1 MKKTKVHQVVFFLL
15 AVLPFVLLLFLIL
28 KVHIAEGETNLDRSS
43 VVDSSLS
50 YLNTSLGSV
59 VDVLP
64 WFNSLKTILSSS
76 GFLSSS
82 SSLSLFLYD
91 YFNYLVLLL
100 LLDVVFYAFTFFL
113 TIIRSFVS
121 KFGGDF

>member
-1 MKKTKVHQVVFFLL
+1 MRKTKVHQVVFFLL
-15 AVLPFVLLLFLIL
+15 AVLPFVLLLFIIL
-28 KVHIAEGETNLDRSS
+28 KVHIADSETNLDRSS

-64 WFNSLKTILSSS
+64 WFNSLKTILTNS
-76 GFLSSS
+76 GFLSS
-82 SSLSLFLYD
+82 SSLSLFLYN

>member
-1 MKKTKVHQVVFFLL
+1 MRKTKVHQVVFFLL
-15 AVLPFVLLLFLIL
+15 AILPFVLLLFLIL
-28 KVHIAEGETNLDRSS
+28 KVHISDGETNLDRSS

-64 WFNSLKTILSSS
+64 WFNSLKTILTNS
-76 GFLSSS
+76 GFLSS
-82 SSLSLFLYD
+82 SSLSLFLYN

>member
-1 MKKTKVHQVVFFLL
+1 MRKNKVHQIVFFLL
-15 AVLPFVLLLFLIL
+15 SVLPFALLLFLIF
-28 KVHIAEGETNLDRSS
+28 KVHVSDGETNLDRSS

-50 YLNTSLGSV
+50 YLNTSLTSV

-64 WFNSLKTILSSS
+64 WFTSLKTILTNS
-76 GFLSSS
+76 GFLSS

-113 TIIRSFVS
+113 SIIRSFVG

>member
-1 MKKTKVHQVVFFLL
+1 MRKTKVHQIVFFLL
-15 AVLPFVLLLFLIL
+15 AILPFVLLLFLIF
-28 KVHIAEGETNLDRSS
+28 KVHVSDGETNLDRSS

-50 YLNTSLGSV
+50 YLNNSLGSV
-59 VDVLP
+59 VNVLP
-64 WFNSLKTILSSS
+64 WFNPLKTILTNS
-76 GFLSSS
+76 GFLSS

-91 YFNYLVLLL
+91 YFNYLVVLL
-100 LLDVVFYAFTFFL
+100 LLDVVFYAFSFFL

>member
-1 MKKTKVHQVVFFLL
+1 MRKTKVHQVLFFLL
-15 AVLPFVLLLFLIL
+15 ALLPFVLLLFLIL
-28 KVHIAEGETNLDRSS
+28 KVHVADGETNLDRSS
-43 VVDSSLS
+43 VVDSSLT

-64 WFNSLKTILSSS
+64 WFNPLKTILTNS
-76 GFLSSS
+76 GFLSS

-113 TIIRSFVS
+113 TIIRSFVG
-121 KFGGDF
+121 KFGGDY

>member
-1 MKKTKVHQVVFFLL
+1 MRKTKVHQVVFFLL
-15 AVLPFVLLLFLIL
+15 AILPFVLLLFLIL
-28 KVHIAEGETNLDRSS
+28 KVHISDSETNLDRSS
-43 VVDSSLS
+43 VVDSSLT

-59 VDVLP
+59 VNVLP
-64 WFNSLKTILSSS
+64 WFNSLKSILTNS

-82 SSLSLFLYD
+82 TLSLFLYD

-113 TIIRSFVS
+113 TIIRAFVG
-121 KFGGDF
+121 KFGGEF

>member
-1 MKKTKVHQVVFFLL
+1 MKKTKVHQFVFFLL

-28 KVHIAEGETNLDRSS
+28 KVHVSDGETKLDRSS

-64 WFNSLKTILSSS
+64 WFTSLKTILTNS
-76 GFLSSS
+76 GFLST

-91 YFNYLVLLL
+91 YFNYLVLVL
-100 LLDVVFYAFTFFL
+100 LLDVVFYGFTFFL

-121 KFGGDF
+121 KFGGEF

>member
-1 MKKTKVHQVVFFLL
+1 MRKTKVHQVVFFLL

-28 KVHIAEGETNLDRSS
+28 KVHVSDGETNLDRSS

-50 YLNTSLGSV
+50 YLNISLGSV
-59 VDVLP
+59 VDGLP
-64 WFNSLKTILSSS
+64 WFNSLKTILTNS
-76 GFLSSS
+76 GFLSS

-100 LLDVVFYAFTFFL
+100 LLDVVFYSFTFFL
-113 TIIRSFVS
+113 TVIRSFVA

>member
-1 MKKTKVHQVVFFLL
+1 MRKTKVHQVVFFLL

-28 KVHIAEGETNLDRSS
+28 KVHIADGETNLDRSS

-50 YLNTSLGSV
+50 YLNTSLVSV

-64 WFNSLKTILSSS
+64 WFASLKNILSNS
-76 GFLSSS
+76 GFLSS
-82 SSLSLFLYD
+82 SSLSLFLYN

-121 KFGGDF
+121 KFGGEF

>member
-1 MKKTKVHQVVFFLL
+1 MRKTKVHQVVFFLL
-15 AVLPFVLLLFLIL
+15 AILPFVLLLFLFL
-28 KVHIAEGETNLDRSS
+28 KVHIADGETNLDRSS

-64 WFNSLKTILSSS
+64 WFNSLKTILVNS
-76 GFLSSS
+76 GFLSS

>member
-1 MKKTKVHQVVFFLL
+1 MKKTKVHQVLFFLL
-15 AVLPFVLLLFLIL
+15 ALLPFVLLLFLIL
-28 KVHIAEGETNLDRSS
+28 KVHVADGETNLDRSS
-43 VVDSSLS
+43 VVDSSLT
-50 YLNTSLGSV
+50 YLNTSLVSV

-64 WFNSLKTILSSS
+64 WFNSLKTTLTNS
-76 GFLSSS
+76 GFLSS

-113 TIIRSFVS
+113 TIIRSFVG

>member
-1 MKKTKVHQVVFFLL
+1 MRKTKVHQVVFFLL
-15 AVLPFVLLLFLIL
+15 AILPFVLLLFLIL
-28 KVHIAEGETNLDRSS
+28 KVHIADGETNLNISS
-43 VVDSSLS
+43 VVDSSLT

-64 WFNSLKTILSSS
+64 WFNSLKTILTNS
-76 GFLSSS
+76 GFLSS

-113 TIIRSFVS
+113 SIIRSFVG

>member
-1 MKKTKVHQVVFFLL
+1 MRKTKIHQVVFFLL

-28 KVHIAEGETNLDRSS
+28 KVHIADGETNLDRSS
-43 VVDSSLS
+43 VVESALT

-64 WFNSLKTILSSS
+64 WFTSLKTILTNS
-76 GFLSSS
+76 GFLSS

>member
-1 MKKTKVHQVVFFLL
+1 MKKTKVHQVIFFLL
-15 AVLPFVLLLFLIL
+15 ALLPFVLLLFLL
-28 KVHIAEGETNLDRSS
+28 FKAHVADGETKLDRSS
-43 VVDSSLS
+43 LVDSSLS

-64 WFNSLKTILSSS
+64 WFNSLKTILTNS
-76 GFLSSS
+76 GFLSS

>member
-1 MKKTKVHQVVFFLL
+1 MKKTKVHQVIFFLL
-15 AVLPFVLLLFLIL
+15 ALLPFVLLLFLII
-28 KVHIAEGETNLDRSS
+28 KAHVADGETNLDRSS
-43 VVDSSLS
+43 LVDFSLS

-64 WFNSLKTILSSS
+64 WFNSLKTILTNS
-76 GFLSSS
+76 GFLSS

-121 KFGGDF
+121 KFGGEF